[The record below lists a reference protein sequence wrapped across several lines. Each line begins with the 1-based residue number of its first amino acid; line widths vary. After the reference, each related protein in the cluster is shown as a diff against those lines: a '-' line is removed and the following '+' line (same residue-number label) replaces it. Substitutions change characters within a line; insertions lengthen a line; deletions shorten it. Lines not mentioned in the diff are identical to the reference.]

1 MDFKDIVY
9 WVDTRVESVNLAE
22 AFESL
27 DFISHTEADRRR
39 IVLGEMIGVKF
50 KLLQDSYDDFPL
62 DEIYENDPSIQ
73 SIQWIGKITNKKKFF
88 LAKIK
93 YGI

>member
-1 MDFKDIVY
+1 MEYNNIAY
-9 WVDTRVESVNLAE
+9 WADMREDSWNLVKALD
-22 AFESL
+22 SL
-27 DFISHTEADRRR
+27 DFIPHTEADRRR

-50 KLLQDSYDDFPL
+50 KLLRDSYDL
-62 DEIYENDPSIQ
+62 LLLNEIHKNDPSIQ
-73 SIQWIGKITNKKKFF
+73 DIHWIGKIIDKKKYL